1 MATISPS
8 FQSVLET
15 DVTRLDIG
23 PLPSLDDFARDG
35 FLNLGNHDN
44 TFRFDTSTDLKVNA
58 QGGDDDIRLFGTGDD
73 TVFAGSGDDYV
84 NSGDGNDTVFG
95 GAGHDNIVSLGGDD
109 TLDGGA
115 GNDYVVGGSGHDTV
129 IGGAGQDIVDG
140 GNDADVMIGGD
151 GADRFVFD
159 RASDMVR
166 GLDATDVDLIL
177 DFSRAEGDR
186 IDLHNMDADETQS
199 GFSDFTFTT
208 HASTAAGTVWL
219 GRAIGGMQSIFL
231 NVDGGTADFEIRVD
245 LSSNGGLGLAAS
257 DFLL

>member
-1 MATISPS
+1 MP
-8 FQSVLET
+8 Q
-15 DVTRLDIG
+15 
-23 PLPSLDDFARDG
+23 LPIERIVRRERGSRP
-35 FLNLGNHDN
+35 
-44 TFRFDTSTDLKVNA
+44 DTSPRLASAATGGQRLRDQLNDLLALGPSPETAGPGERIEDCSCPRGGGWRPGARWALGASA
-58 QGGDDDIRLFGTGDD
+58 QAPRLREAEGALVTYARTGNRDLL
-73 TVFAGSGDDYV
+73 TA
-84 NSGDGNDTVFG
+84 
-95 GAGHDNIVSLGGDD
+95 ACRRARALGLAPGMP
-109 TLDGGA
+109 LA
-115 GNDYVVGGSGHDTV
+115 KARV
-129 IGGAGQDIVDG
+129 
-140 GNDADVMIGGD
+140 
-151 GADRFVFD
+151 
-159 RASDMVR
+159 MVR